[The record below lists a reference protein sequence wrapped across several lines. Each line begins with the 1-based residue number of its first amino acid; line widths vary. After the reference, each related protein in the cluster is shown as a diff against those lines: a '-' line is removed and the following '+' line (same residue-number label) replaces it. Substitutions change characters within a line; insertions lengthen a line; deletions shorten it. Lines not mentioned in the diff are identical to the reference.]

1 MLTCFL
7 FIRLLCVLLQGL
19 KWLHKGSR
27 VCRVLYLGSYGELKA
42 RMLSR
47 PKSGNVFLRER
58 EDVLVLQQQKG
69 VSNNGS
75 VNCVCHILFIV

>member
-1 MLTCFL
+1 MRCSSFFDVRFEDVDVFFVYQTAMCF
-7 FIRLLCVLLQGL
+7 VA
-19 KWLHKGSR
+19 
-27 VCRVLYLGSYGELKA
+27 GELKA